1 MCEDVA
7 MSNASIPSI
16 TRRHVLWALAA
27 APVGC
32 AIQPLAPLTTQ
43 ALATPPGVPALRPPQ
58 VGQTWTYR
66 QLNHFNGSEVA
77 LVQETVATV
86 AASGGGV
93 VVERQA
99 GTTPLPAERH
109 STWGQL
115 LRDPVWDYPLNL
127 EQAVPLWPQPL
138 QPGQTQRVHTHC
150 REDGGS
156 YRYWVQV
163 HARVA
168 GWERVTVAAGT
179 FDTVR
184 VERLVRLQ
192 HRDVNRLETLRRD
205 VLWLAPEVGRW
216 VARDTSGRY
225 FEPDGEKLGG
235 TEYRE
240 DHFRWE
246 LVA

>member
-1 MCEDVA
+1 
-7 MSNASIPSI
+7 MSTFTRFPS
-16 TRRHVLWALAA
+16 RRHVLWTLAA

-32 AIQPLAPLTTQ
+32 AIRPLAPLATQ
-43 ALATPPGVPALRPPQ
+43 TLATPPGVPLLRPPQ
-58 VGQTWTYR
+58 VGQAWTYR
-66 QLNHFNGSEVA
+66 QINHFNSVVLAEV
-77 LVQETVATV
+77 QDTVTAV
-86 AASGGGV
+86 AMPGEGA
-93 VVERQA
+93 VVERRA

-127 EQAVPLWPQPL
+127 EQPVPLWPKVL
-138 QPGQTQRVHTHC
+138 QPGQTQRVHTHY

-163 HARVA
+163 HASVV

-184 VERLVRLQ
+184 VARLVRLQ

-216 VARDTSGRY
+216 VVRDTSGRY
-225 FEPDGEKLGG
+225 REPDGEKLGG

-246 LVA
+246 LAAWR